1 MFPRVPWRQ
10 GDRKTTWRPTTTGG
24 TLPGRNRRTRRLHV
38 KGRKWRVHKDTLR
51 SLREHIARIN
61 TEKCLLKED
70 LKKARDK
77 NEKLQ
82 ATLNEFNEMF
92 GMIGAVTHARMVED
106 VTLATIAARPAPH
119 PHLLPRAKSKPRP
132 HMVPDA
138 LGITGE
144 KTGKKRKEGEDQCA
158 CTDESNWWTDELTDL
173 DKALLMISA
182 T

>member
-1 MFPRVPWRQ
+1 M
-10 GDRKTTWRPTTTGG
+10 
-24 TLPGRNRRTRRLHV
+24 
-38 KGRKWRVHKDTLR
+38 
-51 SLREHIARIN
+51 
-61 TEKCLLKED
+61 LKED
-70 LKKARDK
+70 LEKARDK

-119 PHLLPRAKSKPRP
+119 PHLLPRANSKPRP
-132 HMVPDA
+132 HLVPDA
-138 LGITGE
+138 LRIAGE